1 MEKRNNDTISLEEW
15 VYFHSTEDERRKA
28 FLNMDRALKYIHEHG
43 FCISVFYPS
52 MIEVLNDRVDHIKF
66 NELMPLPFD
75 ERERKNIINEDIF
88 RSSLVQIGIYSN
100 TLKYLTPE
108 FLKDNFDSFIHFL
121 PNGDIPYYRGII
133 QRGATVY
140 FSDFANEK
148 TNRDLA
154 DLESQLGGSSGNEA
168 SNNKSL
174 TKSNGFRAGIEPITN
189 DYINDNIYRQING
202 LKDSAFISYLI
213 VPTIILISLVA
224 IGLVYWCFS
233 LI

>member
-1 MEKRNNDTISLEEW
+1 M
-15 VYFHSTEDERRKA
+15 
-28 FLNMDRALKYIHEHG
+28 G
-43 FCISVFYPS
+43 GSV
-52 MIEVLNDRVDHIKF
+52 
-66 NELMPLPFD
+66 
-75 ERERKNIINEDIF
+75 
-88 RSSLVQIGIYSN
+88 
-100 TLKYLTPE
+100 
-108 FLKDNFDSFIHFL
+108 